1 MREDVLCGIFVK
13 VSVNLLVED
22 LVGIVDVGDIA
33 IVVQSSL
40 SLSHGFMPPIGPE
53 AIKCVHSA
61 NMLANNVE
69 REHDEISD
77 ILVVKL
83 AYDPIDSI
91 IASFVIPVAQ
101 RVRVSVQ
108 VLQSANSSA
117 STGEHLACMNGLDCL
132 GVDGDDRSR
141 SKTKRNLFLTV
152 VRDQVGLE
160 LDRVFVVRRLGF

>member
-61 NMLANNVE
+61 NM
-69 REHDEISD
+69 
-77 ILVVKL
+77 
-83 AYDPIDSI
+83 
-91 IASFVIPVAQ
+91 
-101 RVRVSVQ
+101 
-108 VLQSANSSA
+108 
-117 STGEHLACMNGLDCL
+117 
-132 GVDGDDRSR
+132 
-141 SKTKRNLFLTV
+141 
-152 VRDQVGLE
+152 
-160 LDRVFVVRRLGF
+160 